1 MNILMESSESIIK
14 VIKENIALFK
24 SFEHVYLFG
33 SVLDFDAIHNDI
45 DILIIIY
52 KEYSNII
59 TSDLQLISAVLEKA
73 TGMLVDITSLSVEEE
88 KDTAF
93 LEKLKQRYLKIK

>member
-1 MNILMESSESIIK
+1 MSILMESSESIIK
-14 VIKENIALFK
+14 VVKENISLFK

-45 DILIIIY
+45 DLLIIY

-59 TSDLQLISAVLEKA
+59 NSDLQLISAVLEKA
-73 TGMLVDITSLSVEEE
+73 TGMLIDITSLSIEEE

-93 LEKLKQRYLKIK
+93 LDRIKPRYLKIK

>member
-1 MNILMESSESIIK
+1 MESSESIIK
-14 VIKENIALFK
+14 VLKESIALFK

-33 SVLDFDAIHNDI
+33 SVLDFDEIHNDI
-45 DILIIIY
+45 DILLIY

-59 TSDLQLISAVLEKA
+59 TSDLQQISAVLEKA
-73 TGMLVDITSLSVEEE
+73 TGMLIDITSLSVEEE

-93 LEKLKQRYLKIK
+93 LEKIKLRYLKIK